1 MVWCKKGRGTWARIA
16 GRDRTVA
23 RPPTTTPQRKGQRA
37 GLAPA
42 SEREGG
48 SVTHSGAGLPPH
60 HPDASLTPT
69 ATPPIERQ
77 AKIRERRE
85 KQRETARERERE
97 KKVFFSF
104 PSLPFLFA
112 PSTARRRAV
121 AQFLGRGRGR
131 GELRVRGVE
140 LWRRQIERRCHP
152 IRRGRRGSPGR
163 RWSRLRR
170 GRGRRRWSRR
180 RGISPERQVRAR
192 ARGVAFFLWG
202 FGGGCYAFYYF
213 EAWFDGWCAR
223 GQIRTRR

>member
-1 MVWCKKGRGTWARIA
+1 MWCKKGRGTWARIA

-42 SEREGG
+42 SERGG

-97 KKVFFSF
+97 RKKSFFFSF

-213 EAWFDGWCAR
+213 KAWFDGWCAR